1 MKIPQGYTIEQ
12 ATADLVPLLA
22 AIEVAAAG
30 IFPPGSIPDHIR
42 SDFTPVDKLHKA
54 VQNSLLWAALDQAG
68 NPVGYAYVRL
78 IDHAA
83 LLAQIDVHPDHMR
96 KGIGAAL
103 IGLVAGRL
111 RQRKLPA
118 LYLTTFTHVPWNAPF
133 YARLGFTALDDADV
147 PQFLKDILEEE
158 KRCGLTNRMGMRL
171 PLAGEGN

>member
-1 MKIPQGYTIEQ
+1 MKSQGYTIAQ
-12 ATADLVPLLA
+12 ATACHVPLLA

-42 SDFTPVDKLHKA
+42 SDFTPVDKLHEA
-54 VQNSLLWAALDQAG
+54 VQNGLLWAALDHAG

-103 IGLVAGRL
+103 IGRVAGRM
-111 RQRKLPA
+111 RR
-118 LYLTTFTHVPWNAPF
+118 
-133 YARLGFTALDDADV
+133 
-147 PQFLKDILEEE
+147 FLKDILEEE
-158 KRCGLTNRMGMRL
+158 KRCGLTNRIGMRL
-171 PLAGEGN
+171 SLAGEAN

>member
-1 MKIPQGYTIEQ
+1 MKSLQGYTIDL
-12 ATADLVPLLA
+12 ATAAHVPLLA

-42 SDFTPVDKLHKA
+42 SEFSPVDKLHEA
-54 VQNSLLWAALDQAG
+54 VQSGLLWVALDQAG

-103 IGLVAGRL
+103 IGRVAGRM
-111 RQRKLPA
+111 RQRQVPA
-118 LYLTTFTHVPWNAPF
+118 IYLTTFTHVPWNAPF
-133 YARLGFTALDDADV
+133 YARLGFTALDDAGL

-158 KRCGLTNRMGMRL
+158 KFCGLTDRIGMRL
-171 PLAGEGN
+171 PLAGAA